1 MTGDYY
7 TAESSPHEQP
17 RCDYNYSHIQF
28 VQEIVMP
35 SFPYRDPSLSEDA
48 RLADLLG
55 RMTLAE
61 KCAQL
66 FGSMGLG
73 EPEDGSFSLE
83 VARRH
88 FMNGISYL
96 NSHHRDRNTRQ
107 TVAYL
112 NGWQKFLRHETRLGI
127 PALALGEGLHG
138 YMAHDATSFP
148 QAIGLASAWDVDLH
162 ERIFTVVAREMRAR
176 GAQYVLSPVLDLAR
190 DPRWGRTEETYGE
203 DPYLVSRLGVAAVR
217 GFQGGRFTGAQGRVL
232 ATAKHFAAHGQP
244 EAGTNCGPAN
254 YAERIL
260 REEFFAPFEAVVRQ
274 AGIGSVMASYNE
286 INGIPSHVNGWLLK
300 DLLCGE
306 WGFDGFV
313 VSDGW
318 GIDDLYRLHF
328 VAQDEADAAQKA
340 FSSGVEVELGHC
352 FRHLE
357 QAVEAGDISGE
368 ALDAAVAK
376 VLRVKLRLGLFEQPF
391 VDEEAAVAITNCA
404 EHKAL
409 ALEAAHKSMVLLKNE
424 GGLLPLDPS
433 GLQSLA
439 VIGPNAAAI
448 RVGGYSGDPGCCV
461 SVLDGIRQKLGDA
474 VSVLYAEGCGLTQ
487 AVGRVGELWWRDDVA
502 LNDPARDD
510 ALIAEAVQTAEKADV
525 CLLVLGDN
533 EQTCREG
540 WSKTHL
546 GDRDSLDLPARQEDL
561 LRAVVATG
569 KPVILLLINGRP
581 ASINFAAE
589 NVPAIL
595 EGWYLGQAA
604 GTAVADVLFGDVN
617 PGGKLPITFPRA
629 VGQIPAY
636 YYHKPSGRRGYLFA
650 DEAPLFC
657 FGHGLSY
664 TTFAYRNLRLSANS
678 IHAGERVTL
687 TVEVTNTGERA
698 GDEVVQLY
706 IHDVLSKCVT
716 RPMKLL
722 KGFQRIALQPGET
735 KTVTFEV
742 GPTQLQ
748 YLDERMQLV
757 VEPGQFELMVGGSS
771 NMVDTIL
778 LTVLPEV

>member
-1 MTGDYY
+1 
-7 TAESSPHEQP
+7 
-17 RCDYNYSHIQF
+17 
-28 VQEIVMP
+28 
-35 SFPYRDPSLSEDA
+35 
-48 RLADLLG
+48 
-55 RMTLAE
+55 
-61 KCAQL
+61 
-66 FGSMGLG
+66 
-73 EPEDGSFSLE
+73 
-83 VARRH
+83 
-88 FMNGISYL
+88 
-96 NSHHRDRNTRQ
+96 
-107 TVAYL
+107 
-112 NGWQKFLRHETRLGI
+112 
-127 PALALGEGLHG
+127 
-138 YMAHDATSFP
+138 
-148 QAIGLASAWDVDLH
+148 
-162 ERIFTVVAREMRAR
+162 
-176 GAQYVLSPVLDLAR
+176 
-190 DPRWGRTEETYGE
+190 
-203 DPYLVSRLGVAAVR
+203 
-217 GFQGGRFTGAQGRVL
+217 
-232 ATAKHFAAHGQP
+232 
-244 EAGTNCGPAN
+244 
-254 YAERIL
+254 
-260 REEFFAPFEAVVRQ
+260 
-274 AGIGSVMASYNE
+274 
-286 INGIPSHVNGWLLK
+286 
-300 DLLCGE
+300 
-306 WGFDGFV
+306 
-313 VSDGW
+313 
-318 GIDDLYRLHF
+318 
-328 VAQDEADAAQKA
+328 
-340 FSSGVEVELGHC
+340 
-352 FRHLE
+352 
-357 QAVEAGDISGE
+357 
-368 ALDAAVAK
+368 
-376 VLRVKLRLGLFEQPF
+376 
-391 VDEEAAVAITNCA
+391 
-404 EHKAL
+404 
-409 ALEAAHKSMVLLKNE
+409 
-424 GGLLPLDPS
+424 
-433 GLQSLA
+433 
-439 VIGPNAAAI
+439 
-448 RVGGYSGDPGCCV
+448 
-461 SVLDGIRQKLGDA
+461 
-474 VSVLYAEGCGLTQ
+474 
-487 AVGRVGELWWRDDVA
+487 
-502 LNDPARDD
+502 
-510 ALIAEAVQTAEKADV
+510 VQTAEKADV